1 MSAINQ
7 MLRDLDARSTI
18 QVPPATVVDV
28 LRGGSSSRAPKPRWL
43 LIGLGVSALALALM
57 AAYFALG
64 GLQSEQQIPQTS
76 ATSIAPPAAPKMLL
90 SRAAIQHTKPALP
103 KRLDTPKAITGTSPA
118 VPATPAPVHTI
129 EAVLRKSGTVLITR
143 NAAALKPDVVPLAPL
158 NAAETERPKASEV
171 IKQAIEVSPAMAAQ
185 QLLEEGNVLRR
196 EGKLEAAQR
205 KYREALERNPA
216 SISARVQLA
225 EIMNER
231 GEAEL
236 AVSFLKTAYSQQA
249 EADLAVV
256 LGRMLAN
263 RGQRSEA
270 LIWFARGNPALRS
283 ADHALTGALLAQE
296 QRYPEAIHAYQT
308 ALAAE
313 PHRGGW
319 LLGLGLA
326 YDANAQREAARATYR
341 QALVWGEFKPEVVK
355 FLNERTGIA
364 P

>member
-18 QVPPATVVDV
+18 QVSPAPVVEV

-43 LIGLGVSALALALM
+43 LTGLGVAALAFALI
-57 AAYFALG
+57 ASYFALG
-64 GLQSEQQIPQTS
+64 EFQPEPQTPLTS
-76 ATSIAPPAAPKMLL
+76 ATSMPPPAAPRLL
-90 SRAAIQHTKPALP
+90 SRAAIGHTKLATP
-103 KRLDTPKAITGTSPA
+103 KRFDTPKVIPTKPPIAPITAPA
-118 VPATPAPVHTI
+118 SVHTI
-129 EAVLRKSGTVLITR
+129 EAVVRKSGTQLMTH
-143 NAAALKPDVVPLAPL
+143 NAAALKPDVVPSAPL
-158 NAAETERPKASEV
+158 NAAETERPGASEV

-196 EGKLEAAQR
+196 EGKLDAAQR

-225 EIMNER
+225 EMMNER

-249 EADLAVV
+249 EADFAVA

-263 RGQRSEA
+263 RGQRAEA
-270 LIWFARGNPALRS
+270 LIWFARGHPALRS

-296 QRYPEAIHAYQT
+296 QRYAEAIQAYQT

-313 PHRGGW
+313 PHKGGW

-326 YDANAQREAARATYR
+326 YDANGQREAARATYR